1 MITPLFVVLLLLQ
14 DDSPFPVRTDVPVPS
29 PVTQEDDSTD
39 PKFIDVISYEEF
51 YVIESEEQL
60 LVLASPQGIVGVT
73 YEQGPLM
80 ARGKW
85 AGGDG
90 SIETRMLLGK
100 HLYFVDVITSG
111 SVEMLVIKSGATD
124 PAKIF
129 RQKISTQRGPRPPPD
144 IKPDVDPDE
153 DKIDVPDT
161 DGFRVLLLYDEDV
174 DLDIAN
180 AINSISTRKW
190 LDDNTDDWRAWDRST
205 ADMAGSVSNESK
217 VWQDI
222 WNSAGKSVPAGPHL
236 LIIKGKT
243 ITVRPL
249 TSQIIQELESVK

>member
-1 MITPLFVVLLLLQ
+1 MLTPLLLCLVLQ
-14 DDSPFPVRTDVPVPS
+14 DSPFPVRTDIPDPPPVVPPETDTPS
-29 PVTQEDDSTD
+29 Q
-39 PKFIDVISYEEF
+39 FIDEITYEEF
-51 YVIESEEQL
+51 YVIESEDPL
-60 LVLASPQGIVGVT
+60 LVLASPQGVVSVT

-85 AGGDG
+85 SGSNGD
-90 SIETRMLLGK
+90 IETRMLLGK

-124 PAKIF
+124 PDSIF

-144 IKPDVDPDE
+144 TEPDDDPDE
-153 DKIDVPDT
+153 DKIIVPDT
-161 DGFRVLLLYDEDV
+161 GEFRVLMVYDEDA
-174 DLDIAN
+174 DLDALN

-190 LDDNTDDWRAWDRST
+190 LDQNTDGWRAWDRSSI
-205 ADMAGSVSNESK
+205 DEPGYLDNEEE
-217 VWQDI
+217 VWKGI
-222 WNSAGKSVPAGPHL
+222 WKSAGPSIPDGPHL

-249 TSQIIQELESVK
+249 TSQVVQELESVK